1 MIRRAEP
8 GDLDVLIELHRGF
21 CDTDDHPFDAQRAR
35 AAFIPLLADD
45 SRGVVW
51 IMDPAEGYAVLT
63 WGWSIEAGGLEAVL
77 DEIFVTRRGEGRGTT
92 LLDHVVTDGEQRGLS
107 RIFLETESHNRRGRA
122 LYERCGFVAEPSV
135 WMTRTFTDLS

>member
-8 GDLDVLIELHRGF
+8 GDLDRLIELHRGF
-21 CDTDDHPFDAQRAR
+21 CDIDDHPFDAQRAR
-35 AAFIPLLADD
+35 AAFLPLLSDD

-77 DEIFVTRRGEGRGTT
+77 DEIFVTRRGEGRGTA
-92 LLDHVVTDGEQRGLS
+92 LLEHVVADGEQRGLS

-122 LYERCGFVAEPSV
+122 LYERCGFVAEESV
-135 WMTRTFTDLS
+135 WMTRTFIDLS